1 MNKQLCIKTRELYNN
16 NNLLLMSWNTAQYSH
31 DEMEIASDICRF
43 WIKHLKGPYHEDF
56 AGFGVVRPGCSIA
69 TGDGS
74 VTPVGE
80 RRVKDIICISAM
92 MRSRYFAITLNST
105 PQNLAWPLKYNCT
118 YVWIHY
124 CYVTVF
130 SNGHRPLLYC
140 GQLLD
145 VSWGLNFF
153 FTLSKIMWK
162 IMKWYYKH
170 LAHEK

>member
-1 MNKQLCIKTRELYNN
+1 
-16 NNLLLMSWNTAQYSH
+16 MSVIY
-31 DEMEIASDICRF
+31 IASSLGKFAC
-43 WIKHLKGPYHEDF
+43 KMLKPILDLHQWRSSVF
-56 AGFGVVRPGCSIA
+56 AECQMTRRSMCSVLSVMVGIIQLVWAFRPGCSIA

-130 SNGHRPLLYC
+130 SNGHRPLVYC

-162 IMKWYYKH
+162 IMKWNYKH
-170 LAHEK
+170 LAHGK